1 MPPRG
6 RSEYSSEQRS
16 SEKNRN
22 DQASWE
28 QVVEDML
35 KVADSEREK
44 ADRNMRVAD
53 YLKDWYDGLT
63 VVMQRNQRLAYMIS
77 RTADA
82 VEAVEPRELT
92 NGQVPLQVLE
102 GTGYSQS
109 NDEEEKPV
117 LIEDRTQIAEEVQP
131 KNNLEAMIEESNLA
145 NDAKLFE
152 ETLVKSI
159 IRDELQAISETELA
173 QAMSKPL
180 VDDVFLAMEHI
191 VHAIELVE
199 SAKEVVESAKQVIRP
214 AVEAI
219 ETANP
224 VDQEKNAVAPVAEEA
239 KIVVPANEIVV
250 STSEVVPA
258 VDKVIPVITV
268 VEPAAELPVPSVDFI
283 EVGEEAT
290 AIVNPSNL
298 IIF

>member
-6 RSEYSSEQRS
+6 RSEYSSEQKS
-16 SEKNRN
+16 SESSSQRQKKNRN

-63 VVMQRNQRLAYMIS
+63 VDMQRNQRLAYMIS

-109 NDEEEKPV
+109 NDESVKPV
-117 LIEDRTQIAEEVQP
+117 LKEDRTQIAEEVQP
-131 KNNLEAMIEESNLA
+131 KNNLEFMIQESNLA

-173 QAMSKPL
+173 QAMSKPF

-199 SAKEVVESAKQVIRP
+199 SAKEVVESAKQVIAP

-219 ETANP
+219 ETAEP
-224 VDQEKNAVAPVAEEA
+224 VDQVKEAVAPAAEVVALAEIEFPA
-239 KIVVPANEIVV
+239 SDVLVPA
-250 STSEVVPA
+250 TEVDAP
-258 VDKVIPVITV
+258 V
-268 VEPAAELPVPSVDFI
+268 VESTIPAVDFI

>member
-6 RSEYSSEQRS
+6 RSESSYSSEQS
-16 SEKNRN
+16 SSSSHRQNKHKK

-28 QVVEDML
+28 KVVEDML

-63 VVMQRNQRLAYMIS
+63 VDMQRNQRLAYMIS

-82 VEAVEPRELT
+82 VEAKELT

-102 GTGYSQS
+102 GTGYSTS
-109 NDEEEKPV
+109 NDGTLKPILEEDPSQV
-117 LIEDRTQIAEEVQP
+117 VEEVQP
-131 KNNLEAMIEESNLA
+131 KNNLDALIEKTNLA

-159 IRDELQAISETELA
+159 IRDELKAISETEIA
-173 QAMSKPL
+173 QAMSKPF

-199 SAKEVVESAKQVIRP
+199 TAKEVVQSVKEVI
-214 AVEAI
+214 A
-219 ETANP
+219 
-224 VDQEKNAVAPVAEEA
+224 
-239 KIVVPANEIVV
+239 
-250 STSEVVPA
+250 PA
-258 VDKVIPVITV
+258 VDPVPIMETAEQAKEVIAPISDTLIQAIDV
-268 VEPAAELPVPSVDFI
+268 VEPLPEVVVAEI
-283 EVGEEAT
+283 E
-290 AIVNPSNL
+290 IVM
-298 IIF
+298 

>member
-6 RSEYSSEQRS
+6 RTESSYSSES
-16 SEKNRN
+16 SSHRQKKNNN
-22 DQASWE
+22 DQESWE
-28 QVVEDML
+28 KVVEDML

-63 VVMQRNQRLAYMIS
+63 VDMQRNQRLAYMIS

-82 VEAVEPRELT
+82 VDQEPRELT

-102 GTGYSQS
+102 GTGYSTS
-109 NDEEEKPV
+109 NDVTSKPILEEDP
-117 LIEDRTQIAEEVQP
+117 TQIAEEVQP
-131 KNNLEAMIEESNLA
+131 KNNPEVLVQGTNLA

-159 IRDELQAISETELA
+159 IRDELKAISETELA
-173 QAMSKPL
+173 HAMNKPM

-199 SAKEVVESAKQVIRP
+199 SAKEVVESAKNVIAP

-219 ETANP
+219 EM
-224 VDQEKNAVAPVAEEA
+224 ENAEQAG
-239 KIVVPANEIVV
+239 
-250 STSEVVPA
+250 EVFSPA
-258 VDKVIPVITV
+258 VVLTTDVTIPN
-268 VEPAAELPVPSVDFI
+268 VDVI

-290 AIVNPSNL
+290 EVVNPSNL

>member
-6 RSEYSSEQRS
+6 RTESSYSSES
-16 SEKNRN
+16 SSHRQKKNN
-22 DQASWE
+22 NEQESWE
-28 QVVEDML
+28 RVVEDML

-63 VVMQRNQRLAYMIS
+63 VDMQRNQRLAYMIS

-82 VEAVEPRELT
+82 VEARELT

-102 GTGYSQS
+102 GTGYSAS
-109 NDEEEKPV
+109 NDMTVKPV
-117 LIEDRTQIAEEVQP
+117 LVEDKTQIAEEVQP
-131 KNNLEAMIEESNLA
+131 KNNLEVLVQESNLA

-159 IRDELQAISETELA
+159 IRDELKAISETELA
-173 QAMSKPL
+173 QAMNKPM

-199 SAKEVVESAKQVIRP
+199 SAKEVVESAKNVIAP

-219 ETANP
+219 EQ
-224 VDQEKNAVAPVAEEA
+224 VEKQAGEPTIEVVAPVILTAEE
-239 KIVVPANEIVV
+239 II
-250 STSEVVPA
+250 PA
-258 VDKVIPVITV
+258 VDV
-268 VEPAAELPVPSVDFI
+268 I
-283 EVGEEAT
+283 EVGEEGT
-290 AIVNPSNL
+290 AVVNPSNL